1 MGRRN
6 GGYGGYRGRRT
17 FHDILKWVAAI
28 LAVLVVILAGV
39 LVFGQRYLVFRDQG
53 VRLELPFLHQKDGQQ
68 SGPGDVSLEV
78 RPQGDQSDGDQSAQE
93 PGADETKSLR
103 AVELP
108 LSAVQDGTAQDQ
120 LEQAG
125 ADALI
130 LEMKDSQGDSGL
142 AERREPGRPGDH
154 RQRGRQRRPGGV
166 EPGGRVHHRPGV
178 RLPGQH
184 PALSGQP
191 GGPEGGLWQLAGR
204 GEAALAGPGFRGGQG
219 VYHRPVPGTGPA
231 GL

>member
-108 LSAVQDGTAQDQ
+108 LSAVQDGTALSQ

-125 ADALI
+125 ADVSFQ
-130 LEMKDSQGDSGL
+130 DS
-142 AERREPGRPGDH
+142 
-154 RQRGRQRRPGGV
+154 
-166 EPGGRVHHRPGV
+166 
-178 RLPGQH
+178 
-184 PALSGQP
+184 
-191 GGPEGGLWQLAGR
+191 
-204 GEAALAGPGFRGGQG
+204 
-219 VYHRPVPGTGPA
+219 
-231 GL
+231 